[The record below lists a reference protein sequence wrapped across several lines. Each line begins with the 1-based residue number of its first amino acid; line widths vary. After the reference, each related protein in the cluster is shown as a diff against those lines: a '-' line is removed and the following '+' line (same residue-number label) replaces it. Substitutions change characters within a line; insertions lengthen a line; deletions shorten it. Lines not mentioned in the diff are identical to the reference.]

1 MRFGPV
7 PLDEA
12 RGAIMAHSLR
22 AGERMIRKGTV
33 LDTEAI
39 AALRAAGRTDV
50 VAAQLDPGDVPE
62 DLAAERLALSV
73 LSPLLARSRA
83 ATGRV
88 NLVAETAGLLRV
100 DASKINRLNAIDELL
115 TIGTL
120 PDYAVVATKDMVATI
135 KVIPFAVPGTVLT
148 LAETLAGQGGAA
160 LTLAPFRHLKVG
172 LVVTELPGL
181 KDSVTEKTIAAT
193 ETRVTRLT
201 GTLLPPVHCA
211 HDEVSIA
218 RALEGLVAGNPA
230 SNGRAAVGRG
240 PSGRGTSGLEEP
252 GGDPARGGPGE
263 QDSADLLL
271 VVGASAVVDR
281 RDVGPAGIVRAG
293 GEILHF
299 GMPVDPG
306 NLICLGRIGARP
318 ALVLPGCARSPVLN
332 GIDFVLT
339 RLFAGLAVTSADLMR
354 MGVGGLLKEF
364 DTRPLPREKAPSTP
378 RSGMVP
384 RAAPT
389 VAAVVLAAGRSRRM
403 APHNKLLVPDRTGK
417 PMIARVV
424 DNVLSSGARPV
435 LVVLGHQ
442 AEAVEQILAGKP
454 VRFVHAPDY
463 AEGLSASLKAGIAAV
478 PPESA
483 AAVVCLGDMPLVT
496 GRMIDRLLASYDPT
510 EGRRIVLPT
519 FRGKQG
525 NPMLWDRSFFAEILE
540 IAGDS
545 GARFLVGK
553 HVEQVAEVEMADDAV
568 LRDFDTPES
577 LATLPTRLRPDFV
590 PEGAAR

>member
-7 PLDEA
+7 PLEEA

-33 LDTEAI
+33 LDAEAI
-39 AALRAAGRTDV
+39 AALRAAGRDEV

-62 DLAAERLALSV
+62 DLAADRLAQCV

-88 NLVAETAGLLRV
+88 NLAAEVPGLLRV
-100 DASKINRLNAIDELL
+100 EASKIDRLNSIDESL

-120 PDYAVVATKDMVATI
+120 PDYAVVAPKDLVATI
-135 KVIPFAVPGTVLT
+135 KVIPFAVPGTVLAV
-148 LAETLAGQGGAA
+148 AETLARQGSPA
-160 LTLAPFRHLKVG
+160 LTLAPFQHLNVG

-193 ETRVTRLT
+193 RERVTRLT
-201 GTLLPPVHCA
+201 GTLLPPVRCG

-218 RALEGLVAGNPA
+218 RALEGLIAGKGNHQ
-230 SNGRAAVGRG
+230 
-240 PSGRGTSGLEEP
+240 
-252 GGDPARGGPGE
+252 GDQAG
-263 QDSADLLL
+263 ADLLL
-271 VVGASAVVDR
+271 VVGASAVLDR

-293 GEILHF
+293 GEIVHF

-306 NLICLGRIGARP
+306 NLICLGRIGTRP
-318 ALVLPGCARSPVLN
+318 AMVLPGCARSPVLN

-339 RLFAGLAVTSADLMR
+339 RLFAGLQVTSADLMR

-364 DTRPLPREKAPSTP
+364 EMRPLPREKAPSTP
-378 RSGMVP
+378 RNGIAP
-384 RAAPT
+384 RAAPSI
-389 VAAVVLAAGRSRRM
+389 AAVVLAAGRSRRM

-435 LVVLGHQ
+435 LVVLGHM
-442 AEAVEQILAGKP
+442 AEEVEQILAGRP
-454 VRFVHAPDY
+454 VRFVPAPDY

-483 AAVVCLGDMPLVT
+483 AAIVCLGDMPLVT
-496 GRMIDRLLASYDPT
+496 GRMIDRLLAAYDAT

-525 NPMLWDRSFFAEILE
+525 NPMLWDRSFFPEILG
-540 IAGDS
+540 ITGDS
-545 GARFLVGK
+545 GARFLLAK
-553 HVEQVAEVEMADDAV
+553 HLESVAEVEMADDAV
-568 LRDFDTPES
+568 LRDFDTTES
-577 LATLPTRLRPDFV
+577 LGTLPARLRPDWV
-590 PEGAAR
+590 PEGVMR